1 MTTSF
6 IEHLPTAHY
15 RSSHDEQSTAAV
27 LSATLA
33 ELDDRGYASASLRTI
48 AARAE
53 VPLETVFSQWRS
65 KQHLVYDAIQH
76 LAASQPS
83 PETGDVR
90 ADLLQVVEALVEL
103 LTHPGTAQVLRSMLA
118 SADSDGA
125 AGVALRIGVLG
136 ERRAVVRRIVER
148 GQRRQQYPSSVHP
161 GLVADALIG
170 GVVYRLLVS
179 NEPVNTRTA
188 AGLVDAI
195 VVGQTDV

>member
-6 IEHLPTAHY
+6 IEHLPTARY
-15 RSSHDEQSTAAV
+15 RSSHDERSTAAV
-27 LSATLA
+27 LRATLA
-33 ELDDRGYASASLRTI
+33 ELVDRGYASASLRTI

-53 VPLETVFSQWRS
+53 VPLETVFSRWRS

-76 LAASQPS
+76 LAAAQPK

-90 ADLLQVVEALVEL
+90 TDLLQVAEALVEL
-103 LTHPGTAQVLRSMLA
+103 LTHPGAAQVLRSMLA
-118 SADSDGA
+118 SVDNDGA

-148 GQRRQQYPSSVHP
+148 GQRRQQFPSSVHS

-170 GVVYRLLVS
+170 GIVLRLLVS
-179 NEPVNTRTA
+179 NESVDARTA

-195 VVGQTDV
+195 VIGQGDA

>member
-15 RSSHDEQSTAAV
+15 RSSRDERSSAAV
-27 LSATLA
+27 LRATLA

-65 KQHLVYDAIQH
+65 KQHLVHDAIEH
-76 LAASQPS
+76 LAASQPR

-90 ADLLQVVEALVEL
+90 ADLLQVAEALIEL
-103 LTHPGTAQVLRSMLA
+103 LTHAGAAQVLRSMVA
-118 SADSDGA
+118 AVDGDGA
-125 AGVALRIGVLG
+125 AGVALRIGGLG
-136 ERRAVVRRIVER
+136 ERRAGVRRIVER
-148 GQRRQQYPSSVHP
+148 GQRRQQFPSSLHP

-179 NEPVNTRTA
+179 NESLNTRTA

-195 VVGQTDV
+195 VVGQTDA